1 MILAIV
7 GPTGVGKTKLSVKL
21 AQKYDAVI
29 VNCDAV
35 QVYRKLDIGSA
46 KPTEEE
52 KENVEHLL
60 FDIKDVTEDY
70 TVKDYQKDLRE
81 ILDKYKDRNIVIVGG
96 TGLYLCAGLFDYEFF
111 EDEKKDFSKF
121 TNEELYNMAKE
132 KNPDMEIHMNN
143 RVRLERY
150 LTKTN
155 ESHNQDKQL
164 YPCTF
169 IGLTLPRD
177 ILYERI
183 NKRVDKMFED
193 GLLEEVKSLYNLK
206 DKARVLSSA
215 IGYKEVM
222 DYLDGKIT
230 LDEAKD
236 LIKKNS
242 RHYAKRQYTW
252 FNNKMDV
259 KWFDVNLDNFNE
271 TIDSVINYIDNK

>member
-271 TIDSVINYIDNK
+271 TIESVINYIEGK

>member
-46 KPTEEE
+46 KPTDEE

-271 TIDSVINYIDNK
+271 TIDSVINYIEGK

>member
-183 NKRVDKMFED
+183 NKRVDKMFEE

-271 TIDSVINYIDNK
+271 TIDSVINYIESK